1 MYSKIRHIILLF
13 VLIGTTF
20 GRPVSGSAAEV
31 LPADPGIEG
40 TIQRQID
47 AFLVDDFAT
56 AFTFASPNIKMLF
69 GSPERFGQMVQ
80 NGFPMVWRPGE
91 VRFLELRDI
100 NGALWQKVMIRDQ
113 AGGMHMLDY
122 QMIEGADG
130 WRINGVQ
137 ILRAPDVGA

>member
-1 MYSKIRHIILLF
+1 MYHKIRLRFSLVVLAAAAFLLP
-13 VLIGTTF
+13 LRGT
-20 GRPVSGSAAEV
+20 AAEV
-31 LPADPGIEG
+31 LPAEPGIEA
-40 TIQRQID
+40 TIQSQID
-47 AFLVDDFAT
+47 AFLVDDFTT

-69 GSPERFGQMVQ
+69 GSPERFGQMVR

-100 NGALWQKVMIRDQ
+100 DGALWQKIIIRDQ
-113 AGGMHMLDY
+113 AGGMHILDY
-122 QMIEGADG
+122 QMIDGADG

>member
-20 GRPVSGSAAEV
+20 ASPVSGSAAEV

-47 AFLVDDFAT
+47 AFLLDDFAT

>member
-1 MYSKIRHIILLF
+1 MRCAVHLTCVWAF
-13 VLIGTTF
+13 VLLIGIAGASRTN
-20 GRPVSGSAAEV
+20 AADV
-31 LPADPGIEG
+31 MPAEPGIEN
-40 TIQRQID
+40 TIQSQID

-56 AFTFASPNIKMLF
+56 AFTFASPGIKTLF
-69 GSPERFGQMVQ
+69 GSPDRFGQMVR

-100 NGALWQKVMIRDQ
+100 DGALWQKVMISDQ
-113 AGGMHMLDY
+113 SGEIHMLDY
-122 QMIEGADG
+122 QMIRGAEG